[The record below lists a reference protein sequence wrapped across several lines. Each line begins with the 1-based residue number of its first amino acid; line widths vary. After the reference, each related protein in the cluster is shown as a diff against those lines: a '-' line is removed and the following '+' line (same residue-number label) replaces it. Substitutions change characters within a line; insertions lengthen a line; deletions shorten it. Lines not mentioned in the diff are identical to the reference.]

1 MPGEMGQKCRNFAA
15 RRRAGAGA
23 PTSRPER
30 DLREC
35 DMLTPMKRAAAAF
48 ALATLLT
55 VVGARGQEAKAPER
69 SAEHAFLVEL
79 STGFV
84 PVANDVPMMLSAG
97 LRLAGAHEVWVRGGY
112 MPTGDDAGL
121 GFFALGYRVVLRRDR
136 WLRPILGGLGAVL
149 PEQCTHDAERR
160 PTCDRIPLFVVAATA
175 GLRIEPV
182 RTLGFYAQ
190 VALGMDSYPNPFGM
204 AEAGMTVVLPFA
216 PRAAVSIGESR

>member
-1 MPGEMGQKCRNFAA
+1 MPGENGAKTPQF
-15 RRRAGAGA
+15 RRATEGGGGRAHSA
-23 PTSRPER
+23 PGT
-30 DLREC
+30 LAC
-35 DMLTPMKRAAAAF
+35 GMLAPMTRGAAAF
-48 ALATLLT
+48 ALATLLL
-55 VVGARGQEAKAPER
+55 VGAARGEEPQPKEAEN
-69 SAEHAFLVEL
+69 AFLVEL

-84 PVANDVPMMLSAG
+84 PEANDVPMMLSAG

-160 PTCDRIPLFVVAATA
+160 PTCDRVPLFVVAATA

-216 PRAAVSIGESR
+216 PRAAVSIGEAR